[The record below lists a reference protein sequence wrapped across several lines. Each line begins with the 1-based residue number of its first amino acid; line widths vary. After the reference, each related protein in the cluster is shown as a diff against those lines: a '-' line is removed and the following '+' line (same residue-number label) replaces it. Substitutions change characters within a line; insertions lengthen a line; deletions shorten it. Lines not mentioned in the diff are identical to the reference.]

1 MSKRGEHTIMSKTYI
16 TDFTQGSVSKHLLV
30 FAAPLFLSNMLQVV
44 YNLVDMVIVGHVA
57 GEVGLSAVSIGGDI
71 SSFLTFISMG
81 FSSAGQVLIAQ
92 YIGAGYRDRVGKFIC
107 TMSSFLLTTAA
118 VVGAVCLLLRQPIL
132 QLMNTPAESY
142 QQTLDYATVCM
153 FGMVFIYGYNI
164 VSAVLRG
171 MGDSKHP
178 FVFISMAAVLNVILD
193 IIFVIVLDF
202 GAKGAALATV
212 ISQGVSFLSCVWFL
226 GRNSEKFEL
235 HLKAEDF
242 LHWDMPMLSALIK
255 LGIPMAIK
263 SAAIHFS
270 KLFVNSWINSYGV
283 SVSAVAGI
291 ANKFSSI
298 SNLFAQAINTAGAS
312 MVGQNIGAKK
322 YDRVPKVMLTAFAI
336 TLTVATVLTVILVSA
351 PYAVFG
357 IFTDKAEVLEVCMEY
372 LPVAILIF
380 YGSAFRSCMNALL
393 NGSGN
398 YRINFVTAILD
409 GMLMRI
415 GLSVLFGLVLHM
427 DYVGFWLG
435 DALAGFT
442 PFFIGIVYYF
452 SGRWKKGQIV

>member
-1 MSKRGEHTIMSKTYI
+1 MSNKTYI
-16 TDFTQGSVSKHLLV
+16 TDFTQGSVPKHLLV
-30 FAAPLFLSNMLQVV
+30 FSAPLFMSNLLQVV
-44 YNLVDMVIVGHVA
+44 YNLVDMVIVGQVA
-57 GEVGLSAVSIGGDI
+57 GEAGLSAVSIGGDV
-71 SSFLTFISMG
+71 SGFLTFISMG

-92 YIGAGYRDRVGKFIC
+92 YLGAGYRDRVGRFIC
-107 TMSSFLLTTAA
+107 TMSSFLLT
-118 VVGAVCLLLRQPIL
+118 VSLLVSVFCLIFREGILR
-132 QLMNTPAESY
+132 LMNTPSESW

-153 FGMVFIYGYNI
+153 FGMMFIYGYNI
-164 VSAVLRG
+164 VGAVLRG

-178 FVFISMAAVLNVILD
+178 FIFISLAAVLNVILD
-193 IIFVIVLDF
+193 IVFVVFLDF

-212 ISQGVSFLSCVWFL
+212 ISQGVSFLSCVIFL
-226 GRNSEKFEL
+226 AQNSQKFEL
-235 HLKAEDF
+235 NLRASDF
-242 LHWDMPMLSALIK
+242 FHWDIPMLAALIK

-283 SVSAVAGI
+283 TVSAVAGI

-298 SNLFAQAINTAGAS
+298 SNLFSQAVNTAGAS

-322 YDRVPKVMLTAFAI
+322 YERVPKIMLTSFAI
-336 TLTVATVLTVILVSA
+336 TLVVATALSILLLTFPSA
-351 PYAVFG
+351 IFG
-357 IFTDKAEVLEVCMEY
+357 IFTDKAEVISVCMEY
-372 LPVAILIF
+372 LPIAIIIF
-380 YGSAFRSCMNALL
+380 YGSSFRACMNALI

-409 GMLMRI
+409 GMIMRI
-415 GLSVLFGLVLHM
+415 GLGLLFGLVLQM

-442 PFFIGIVYYF
+442 PFFIGIVYYY
-452 SGRWKKGQIV
+452 SGKWKKGQII

>member
-1 MSKRGEHTIMSKTYI
+1 MAGKTYI
-16 TDFTQGSVSKHLLV
+16 TDFTQGSVPRHLLI
-30 FAAPLFLSNMLQVV
+30 FSAPLFLSNLLQVV
-44 YNLVDMVIVGHVA
+44 YNLVDMVIVGRVA

-92 YIGAGYRDRVGKFIC
+92 YIGAGRRQQVGTFIC
-107 TMSSFLLTTAA
+107 TMTSFLLTAA
-118 VVGAVCLLLRQPIL
+118 FGVSAVCLLLRETIL

-164 VSAVLRG
+164 VGAILRG

-178 FVFISMAAVLNVILD
+178 FLFISMAAVLNVVLD
-193 IIFVIVLDF
+193 ILFVIVLDY

-212 ISQGVSFLSCVWFL
+212 ISQAVSFLTCVAFL
-226 GRNSEKFEL
+226 MRNSEKFGL
-235 HLKAEDF
+235 SFRPSYF
-242 LHWDMPMLSALIK
+242 LRWDRPMLSALIK

-298 SNLFAQAINTAGAS
+298 SNLFSQAVNTAGAS

-322 YDRVPKVMLTAFAI
+322 YDRVPKVMVTAFGI
-336 TLTVATVLTVILVSA
+336 TLIVATVLTFILVTF
-351 PYAVFG
+351 PNAVFG
-357 IFTDKAEVLEVCMEY
+357 IFTDKADVLAVCMEY
-372 LPVAILIF
+372 LPVAIVIF
-380 YGSAFRSCMNALL
+380 YGSSFRSCMNALI

-409 GMLMRI
+409 GMILRI
-415 GLSVLFGLVLHM
+415 GLSLLFGLVLHM

-442 PFFIGIVYYF
+442 PFFIGLVYYF
-452 SGRWKKGQIV
+452 SGKWKKGQVN

>member
-1 MSKRGEHTIMSKTYI
+1 MSKTYI
-16 TDFTQGSVSKHLLV
+16 TDFTQGSVPKHLLV
-30 FAAPLFLSNMLQVV
+30 FSAPLFLSNLLQVV

-71 SSFLTFISMG
+71 SSFLTFVSMG

-92 YIGAGYRDRVGKFIC
+92 YIGAGCRNRVGKFVC
-107 TMSSFLLTTAA
+107 TMASFLLTVS
-118 VVGAVCLLLRQPIL
+118 VVLSAVCLIFREGIL

-142 QQTLDYATVCM
+142 EQTLDYATVCM
-153 FGMVFIYGYNI
+153 FGMMFIYGYNI
-164 VSAVLRG
+164 IGAVLRG

-178 FVFISMAAVLNVILD
+178 FIFISLAAVLNVLLD
-193 IIFVIVLDF
+193 ILFVIVLDF

-212 ISQGVSFLSCVWFL
+212 ISQGVSFLSCVLFL
-226 GRNSEKFEL
+226 MKNRKKFEL
-235 HLKAEDF
+235 DLQLRDF
-242 LHWDMPMLSALIK
+242 LHWDIPMLSALIK

-298 SNLFAQAINTAGAS
+298 SNLFSQAINTAGAS

-322 YDRVPKVMLTAFAI
+322 YNRVPKVMLTSFAI
-336 TLTVATVLTVILVSA
+336 TLVVATILSVTLISF
-351 PYAVFG
+351 PSFIFG
-357 IFTDKAEVLEVCMEY
+357 IFTDKEEVLSVCMEY
-372 LPVAILIF
+372 LPIAIVIF
-380 YGSAFRSCMNALL
+380 YGSSFRACMNALI

-409 GMLMRI
+409 GMIMRI
-415 GLSVLFGLVLHM
+415 GLSIFFGLVM
-427 DYVGFWLG
+427 DMTYVGFWLG

-452 SGRWKKGQIV
+452 SGKWEKGQVV

>member
-1 MSKRGEHTIMSKTYI
+1 MSNKTYI

-30 FAAPLFLSNMLQVV
+30 FSAPLFLSNLLQVV
-44 YNLVDMVIVGHVA
+44 YNLVDMVIVGRVA

-92 YIGAGYRDRVGKFIC
+92 YLGAGYRDRVGKFIC
-107 TMSSFLLTTAA
+107 TMSSFLLTVAMIMS
-118 VVGAVCLLLRQPIL
+118 GICLLLRQGIL
-132 QLMNTPAESY
+132 QLMNTPAESW

-153 FGMVFIYGYNI
+153 FGMVFIYGYNT

-171 MGDSKHP
+171 MGDSRHP
-178 FVFISMAAVLNVILD
+178 FLFISIAAILNVLLDILFVIILD
-193 IIFVIVLDF
+193 Y

-212 ISQGVSFLSCVWFL
+212 ISQGVSFLSCVAFL
-226 GRNSEKFEL
+226 IKNSQKFEL
-235 HLKAEDF
+235 QLQPADF
-242 LHWDMPMLSALIK
+242 LHWDSAMLSALIK

-291 ANKFSSI
+291 ANKFNSI
-298 SNLFAQAINTAGAS
+298 SNLFAQAVNTAGAS

-322 YDRVPKVMLTAFAI
+322 YDRVPKIMLTSFGI
-336 TLTVATVLTVILVSA
+336 TLVVATALSTLVLCFPS
-351 PYAVFG
+351 AVFG
-357 IFTDKAEVLEVCMEY
+357 IFTDKAGVLNICMEY
-372 LPVAILIF
+372 LPIAVVIF
-380 YGSAFRSCMNALL
+380 YGSAFRSCMNALI

-409 GMLMRI
+409 GMILRI

-452 SGRWKKGQIV
+452 SGKWKKGQIV

>member
-1 MSKRGEHTIMSKTYI
+1 MSDKTYI
-16 TDFTQGSVSKHLLV
+16 TDFTHGSVTKHLLI
-30 FAAPLFLSNMLQVV
+30 FSAPLFLSNLLQVV
-44 YNLVDMVIVGHVA
+44 YNLADMVIVGHVS

-92 YIGAGYRDRVGKFIC
+92 YLGAGYRERVGRFIC
-107 TMSSFLLTTAA
+107 TMSSFLLT
-118 VVGAVCLLLRQPIL
+118 VSIIVSIICLMLCENIL
-132 QLMNTPAESY
+132 QLMNTPAESW

-153 FGMVFIYGYNI
+153 FGMFFIYGYNI
-164 VSAVLRG
+164 VGAVLRG

-178 FVFISMAAVLNVILD
+178 FIFISLAAVLNIILD
-193 IIFVIVLDF
+193 IIFVIQLDY

-212 ISQGVSFLSCVWFL
+212 ISQGVSFLSCAFFL
-226 GRNSEKFEL
+226 MKNSRKFQL
-235 HLKAEDF
+235 NIKPSDF
-242 LHWDMPMLSALIK
+242 FCWDLNMLSALVK

-298 SNLFAQAINTAGAS
+298 SNLFSQAVNTAGAS

-322 YDRVPKVMLTAFAI
+322 YERVPKIMLTSFGI
-336 TLTVATVLTVILVSA
+336 TLIVATTLSLILILFPST
-351 PYAVFG
+351 VFG
-357 IFTDKAEVLEVCMEY
+357 IFTDKIDVLSVCMEY
-372 LPVAILIF
+372 LPIAVIIF
-380 YGSAFRSCMNALL
+380 YGSSFRACMNALI

-409 GMLMRI
+409 GMVMRI
-415 GLSVLFGLVLHM
+415 GLGLLFGLVLKM

-442 PFFIGIVYYF
+442 PFFIGLVYYY
-452 SGRWKKGQIV
+452 SGKWKKGQII

>member
-1 MSKRGEHTIMSKTYI
+1 MASKTYI
-16 TDFTQGSVSKHLLV
+16 TDFTQGSVPRHLLI
-30 FAAPLFLSNMLQVV
+30 FSAPLFLSNLLQVV
-44 YNLVDMVIVGHVA
+44 YNLVDMVIVGHVY
-57 GEVGLSAVSIGGDI
+57 GEVGLSAVSIGGDV

-81 FSSAGQVLIAQ
+81 FSSAGQVLISQ
-92 YIGAGYRDRVGKFIC
+92 YIGAGRRDRVGKFIC
-107 TMSSFLLTTAA
+107 TMASFLLTVAA
-118 VVGAVCLLLRQPIL
+118 GVGLICLLLRQPIL
-132 QLMNTPAESY
+132 HLMHTPSESY

-164 VSAVLRG
+164 VGAVLRG

-178 FVFISMAAVLNVILD
+178 FLFISMAAVLNVILD
-193 IIFVIVLDF
+193 LVFVLALDY

-212 ISQGVSFLSCVWFL
+212 ISQAASFLSCVVFL
-226 GRNSEKFEL
+226 IRSSDKFEL
-235 HLKAEDF
+235 HLKPEDF
-242 LHWDMPMLSALIK
+242 FHWDMPMLSALIK

-322 YDRVPKVMLTAFAI
+322 YERVPKVMLTAFGI
-336 TLTVATVLTVILVSA
+336 TLAVATLLTLVLTTFPS
-351 PYAVFG
+351 AVFG
-357 IFTDKAEVLEVCMEY
+357 IFTDKTEVLDICMEY
-372 LPVAILIF
+372 LPIAIVIF
-380 YGSAFRSCMNALL
+380 YGSAFRSCMNALI

-409 GMLMRI
+409 GMILRI
-415 GLSVLFGLVLHM
+415 GLSLLFGLVFEM
-427 DYVGFWLG
+427 DYMGFWLG

-442 PFFIGIVYYF
+442 PFFIGLVYYF
-452 SGRWKKGQIV
+452 SGKWKNGQVI